1 VEVPVVVSEIRRFM
15 EAAMGRLT
23 PTKAQEL
30 AKSLMEGQGKDQIGR
45 AAHDLMEWSIRNRER
60 ITELV
65 RAEVRSQLKQLGL
78 ATRDEV
84 DALRKRVRDLEK
96 QSGRTTRAKS
106 AKRSEAKRPAAKRPA
121 ATRPTASTPA

>member
-1 VEVPVVVSEIRRFM
+1 MVVSEIRRFM
-15 EAAMGRLT
+15 EAAMGKLT
-23 PTKAQEL
+23 PKKAQEL

-45 AAHDLMEWSIRNRER
+45 AAHDLMEWSTKNRER

-96 QSGRTTRAKS
+96 QGGGRKAGAKTAAKRSAAKPS
-106 AKRSEAKRPAAKRPA
+106 AKRPS
-121 ATRPTASTPA
+121 ASTPA